1 MKKSIIQ
8 GNFINKHQFKA
19 KEKKKLWKFLFMVVT
34 LWKRMPAA
42 AVDSPALHIL
52 NSGTVRVKLTLLDG
66 TG

>member
-1 MKKSIIQ
+1 MKNSIIQ

-19 KEKKKLWKFLFMVVT
+19 KEKKEPRKFLFMAVM

-52 NSGTVRVKLTLLDG
+52 NSGMVRVKLTLLDG

>member
-1 MKKSIIQ
+1 
-8 GNFINKHQFKA
+8 
-19 KEKKKLWKFLFMVVT
+19 
-34 LWKRMPAA
+34 MPAA